1 MNLIHD
7 YKNWRR
13 YRNTLNELRGLNDR
27 ELADLGIGR
36 GDLRRVAR
44 TGRR

>member
-1 MNLIHD
+1 MNLIND
-7 YKNWRR
+7 FQNWRR
-13 YRNTLNELRGLNDR
+13 YRRTLHELQGLNDR